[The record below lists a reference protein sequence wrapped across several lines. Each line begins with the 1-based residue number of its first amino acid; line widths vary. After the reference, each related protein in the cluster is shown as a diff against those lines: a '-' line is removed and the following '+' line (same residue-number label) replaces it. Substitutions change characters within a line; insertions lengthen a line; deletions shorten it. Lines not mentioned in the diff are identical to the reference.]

1 MKKLIYIL
9 LSALVAFLVGS
20 CSPAEIRQA
29 KVMTQAEIDE
39 YNKQF
44 KDGEDPENPDPENP
58 DPENPDP
65 ENPDPE
71 NPDPGEPGPIFPT
84 GPITDYFVGETAK
97 GLKDGSSWD
106 NCADIATLR
115 ALIAQKMDGDA
126 QDNEAAF
133 AQASILDGA
142 KIHLTGGKYVLPD
155 AEAKIVKLEWSGYE
169 NPVKLFFYG
178 GYNPASTGKDLSNRD
193 KDAYETV
200 LSGDLNGND
209 GVDANDARILLLGNQ
224 TDISFDGITF
234 AHAYVAGNGGAL
246 TLSAGS
252 SGTSTVNLRECT
264 FRNNATDANSAGA
277 AVMLQ
282 KGKLEAEDCT
292 FKENGAR
299 NGAVFHLSN
308 DAAELKVSGS
318 RFTGNTVSNCGG
330 VLNLGKGKA
339 EFYSCM
345 FERNRSNGYAGGAI
359 HVNGAGTS
367 LLCNGCTF
375 ENNEA
380 SQHGAAISLEQGC
393 VNLGTCYFNTNYS
406 AVGKEGSG
414 SHGGTVAL
422 LKANGEMHITN
433 SHFNGNESK
442 GHASAVYLNQGR
454 LYINNTHFVENKA
467 DNRGAL
473 RLNNGLCYMN
483 RVSVNGSSVEKEWGL
498 AIQCTN
504 LGALCMNNVTLGD
517 SKGTIGEKNPTLN
530 GTFNGLIVNSTIVD
544 DSPLSMLRVEGSKK
558 QVLLNSM
565 LVNLSGASSIYYA
578 GDDEVTS
585 LGSCI
590 IGGIMGNDSATRV
603 YNAGTGDLTGV
614 ASSTLGLSWN
624 DTEGIYTWNGTAT
637 GHTPIAASSIE
648 GLARTALPISVKGEV
663 DGSEVF
669 KVTNVSDDFC
679 NWVNSVNPGAFAK
692 DALEHARSGNATCGA
707 WQKQ

>member
-9 LSALVAFLVGS
+9 MSALVAFLVGS

-44 KDGEDPENPDPENP
+44 KDGEEPENPDPENP

-65 ENPDPE
+65 ENP
-71 NPDPGEPGPIFPT
+71 NPGDPGPTDPT
-84 GPITDYFVGETAK
+84 GPITDYFVGESAK

-115 ALIAQKMDGDA
+115 ALIAQKMNGTS
-126 QDNEAAF
+126 QDNEAAY
-133 AQASILDGA
+133 AQAAILDGA
-142 KIHLTGGKYVLPD
+142 KIHLTGGKFVLPD
-155 AEAKIVKLEWSGYE
+155 AEAKVVKLEWNGYG

-178 GYNPASTGKDLSNRD
+178 GYNPASTGTDLSDRN
-193 KDAYETV
+193 KDSYETV

-209 GVDANDARILLLGNQ
+209 TVEANDARILLLGNQ
-224 TDISFDGITF
+224 TELSFDGITF

-252 SGTSTVNLRECT
+252 SGTSSVNLNNCT
-264 FRNNATDANSAGA
+264 FRNNATDANSSGA
-277 AVMLQ
+277 AIMVQ
-282 KGKLEAEDCT
+282 KGELEVQNST
-292 FKENGAR
+292 FNDNGAK
-299 NGAVFHLSN
+299 NGAVFFLSN
-308 DAAELKVSGS
+308 DSAKLKVSNS
-318 RFTGNTVSNCGG
+318 SFYGNTVSNCGG
-330 VLNLGKGKA
+330 VMNQSKGKA
-339 EFYSCM
+339 EFKACR
-345 FERNRSNGYAGGAI
+345 FEYNRSNGYAGGVM

-367 LLCNGCTF
+367 LLCDGCQF
-375 ENNEA
+375 YDNEA
-380 SQHGAAISLEQGC
+380 SQHGAAVSLEQGTVRL
-393 VNLGTCYFNTNYS
+393 VNCQVFYNQS
-406 AVGKEGSG
+406 AVGKEGSA
-414 SHGGTVAL
+414 SHGGAVAI
-422 LKANGEMHITN
+422 LKANGEMHISN
-433 SHFNGNESK
+433 SEFKENESK
-442 GHASAVYLNQGR
+442 GNASAVYMNQGR
-454 LYINNTHFVENKA
+454 LYINNTKFVNNKA

-483 RVSVNGSSVEKEWGL
+483 KVSVNGSSVEKEWGL
-498 AIQCTN
+498 AIQCTS
-504 LGALCMNNVTLGD
+504 LGALCMNNVTLGN
-517 SKGTIGEKNPTLN
+517 SKGTIGDKNPTLN

-544 DSPLSMLRVEGSKK
+544 NSPLSMLRVEGSKK

-565 LVNLSGASSIYYA
+565 LVNLAGGCSIYYA

-603 YNAGTGDLTGV
+603 YNAGTGDVTGV
-614 ASSTLGLSWN
+614 DYTTLGFTWN
-624 DTEGIYTWNGTAT
+624 DSNGIYTWNGTAP
-637 GHTPIAASSIE
+637 GHTPIDASSIE
-648 GLARTALPISVKGEV
+648 GLARTALPITVSGSV
-663 DGSEVF
+663 DDAEVF
-669 KVTNVSDDFC
+669 KVSNVSDDFC
-679 NWVNSVNPGAFAK
+679 NWVNDVNPGAFAK